1 MVQIDRNLRIIIAI
15 LAMVSAII
23 SLNPLLILF
32 MFGLSYALVNP
43 AAGTPHQQK
52 GLAIVGILFCGLAF
66 VRVAMT
72 DIYLIYLYLPLVVA
86 PILLLVIDR

>member
-1 MVQIDRNLRIIIAI
+1 MMVQIDRNLRIIIAI

-52 GLAIVGILFCGLAF
+52 GLAIVGTLFCGLAF

-72 DIYLIYLYLPLVVA
+72 DIYLYFTLPNL
-86 PILLLVIDR
+86 ILS